1 MTTLGPVPASSRQA
15 AIEQIHTL
23 LHPPPS
29 LRTVAQ
35 QSAQAD
41 LDQHFGAATWQAE
54 RLYIGTPGESDGA
67 LAYQALVDCLLQRL
81 AAAKPLLLVP
91 GYQVVVQRQREVFV
105 PGGPPLAQ
113 LEVLINRCATLLLGA
128 YAQHLQ
134 AWWREALPV
143 NMTRW
148 GYVSDDLLALL
159 YESPPPPGFTAQ
171 RFASVFPRR
180 LLRPDRP
187 DPQWNLHG
195 DAVRVQ
201 ALYLSGEPETNDG
214 AQMLPLLVLS
224 HGAQHVLFS
233 PANGLHPLTRLEDV
247 AKWLA
252 AYAPTPG
259 APTHWFAA
267 DVEGDPFDALAA
279 SYLAQQLR
287 DIDRIDRSI
296 ALAPGQHQALLDYI
310 TDARR
315 WFVPRPSALQRSLR
329 NVMPLWLTQ
338 AGDADSTAY
347 ARLLQA
353 WVLARQ
359 DSAGAH
365 FLEGIGS
372 IQQFADNALQACLR
386 RESSAQEVRPGNIR
400 LTFNRVVAAAVPVQG
415 GFIAGEVDPVTVTL
429 TELALENLA
438 GFPSTPSLITLDNAK
453 APVWLTYNLLK
464 SCVAR
469 ANVGQAYPDLLKQK
483 LVDDPQETAR
493 RLQLFRRQLR
503 VQLPM
508 LALELKIKGEHGLT
522 QQGFKRVHAVLQAKT
537 ADRQVDSQAMALWPL
552 AFKAT
557 ADAAADVIAN
567 HFIIGPRRLQTGVH
581 LLYRP
586 LLEPMLLEFASIDAL
601 FAAIKAPGPLQDSV
615 LTWIAPRRRAV
626 YAQGGFEEPHVR
638 RFLAGDEFT
647 RYEKPAP
654 AQLAKQIS
662 AEGPTSQVF
671 NATAKAL
678 VALADRQSVSNT
690 EQRWAS
696 LKQAGWLLFG
706 AVLPFARGPWMLGGW
721 LLQLMDSLQ
730 QDVQGLGSGDKQVQS
745 AAIMDVLMNLTL
757 ILAHQGAPHDP
768 RQQVALEHPLFA
780 PLAQPEVIPGQP
792 VPTQIPTPATF
803 RAAAGWAN
811 ARATLTDSQQA
822 RLRTLSLKVFAEPW
836 PEFLPNAE
844 QSGRWRGLLRDTAHM
859 PAQWQALVRGHLYR
873 VQAEQGRV
881 RVISADGAT
890 LGPRLEALG
899 GGRWDFDL
907 RLYLDGGNADS
918 VIQAAQQTALA
929 SLPTLEREYLDASQ
943 ARIRSQA
950 AMEVAGRLMRQA
962 SHLSDEQ
969 LAQVRERYRTEVQ
982 NKVRLSQHELQLLMR
997 LREIKPRPHYE
1008 EDLCEVLESLILALQ
1023 LLDAHAREHML
1034 RINAQVRPLLTLL
1047 ESESAEEAE
1056 SDINH
1061 QAHTRL
1067 QARMGELV
1075 VVQESAIE
1083 WRTLEI
1089 NAMHQLRNVPRLG
1102 RDKAAALVAQLPA
1115 RPSNVDLKT
1124 LQMTSLWGLS
1134 IDAGG
1139 PPLEDEFYQGLNQVM
1154 NRARCASRSLAD
1166 LEQLAV
1172 TREERIELLKSFSQV
1187 YAFTD
1192 DRIEF
1197 WRAMTPESFDLPY
1210 LQKLQA
1216 LLRGLRQQVEE
1227 ELAGLL
1233 AADAP
1238 STSAPVATGARQKKI
1253 IRTRN
1258 RDVYVARFKAR
1269 AQGGGAETAELVDAK
1284 DNVIATFTEA
1294 ADGVWEPVEP
1304 PARGPA
1310 ADPQLG
1316 ALMNKGQRLLRD
1328 VDKAILKVQA
1338 LAATCTPS
1346 SLQALL
1352 DEQATSRRWVADS
1365 IAGKLRDLDLS
1376 RLSVVQQ
1383 GNARTREGELRAA
1396 ALRLEAA
1403 GVQARV
1409 RASKLKLDSVEDVA
1423 FLKQL
1428 DEVNILRQGARVPL
1442 QGKAQDFLQV
1452 YTVVDAHSK
1461 HPLCY
1466 AHFHYERSQGPD
1478 DHYTAAHL
1486 KSPEQERLGRQAQA
1500 EVEAQAFA
1508 RIRTGQAG
1516 RVRQTLEIDRASISR
1531 ALARHLFFSVD

>member
-1 MTTLGPVPASSRQA
+1 MTTLNPAPASPRQA

-41 LDQHFGAATWQAE
+41 LDQHFGAATWHAE
-54 RLYIGTPGESDGA
+54 RLYIGTPDESDDA
-67 LAYQALVDCLLQRL
+67 LVYQPLVDCLLQRL
-81 AAAKPLLLVP
+81 ATAKPLQLVQ

-105 PGGPPLAQ
+105 PGGPTLAQ
-113 LEVLINRCATLLLGA
+113 LEALVNRCGALLLGA
-128 YAQHLQ
+128 YARHLQ
-134 AWWREALPV
+134 AWWREDLPV

-159 YESPPPPGFTAQ
+159 YETPPPPGFTAQ
-171 RFASVFPRR
+171 RFASVFPRH
-180 LLRPDRP
+180 LLRPSRP
-187 DPQWNLHG
+187 DPQWSLHG

-201 ALYLSGEPETNDG
+201 ALYLRGEPGANDA

-224 HGAQHVLFS
+224 HGPQRVLFN
-233 PANGLHPLTRLEDV
+233 PATGLHPLPRLEDV
-247 AKWLA
+247 ATRLA

-259 APTHWFAA
+259 ALTQWFAA

-296 ALAPGQHQALLDYI
+296 PLAPGQHQALLNYI

-315 WFVPRPSALQRSLR
+315 WFVSRPSELQRNLR
-329 NVMPLWLTQ
+329 NVMPLWLAQ
-338 AGDADSTAY
+338 ASDADSIAY

-372 IQQFADNALQACLR
+372 IQQFADNVLQACLR

-400 LTFNRVVAAAVPVQG
+400 LTFKRVVAAAVPVQG

-438 GFPSTPSLITLDNAK
+438 GFPATPTAITLDNAK
-453 APVWLTYNLLK
+453 APAWLTYNLLK
-464 SCVAR
+464 GCVTR

-483 LVDDPQETAR
+483 LVDDPQQSTR

-522 QQGFKRVHAVLQAKT
+522 RQGFKRVHAVLQAKT
-537 ADRQVDSQAMALWPL
+537 ADRQVDGQAMALWPL
-552 AFKAT
+552 AFKASS
-557 ADAAADVIAN
+557 DAAEDVVAN
-567 HFIIGPRRLQTGVH
+567 QFIIGPRRLQTGIH

-586 LLEPMLLEFASIDAL
+586 LLEPMLLEFVSIGAL
-601 FAAIKAPGPLQDSV
+601 FAAIKAPGPLQDGA
-615 LTWIAPRRRAV
+615 LTWLAPGRRAV
-626 YAQGGFEEPHVR
+626 YSNGGFDEPHIR

-647 RYEKPAP
+647 QYEKPAP
-654 AQLAKQIS
+654 AQLAKQVS

-721 LLQLMDSLQ
+721 LLQLMDSLK
-730 QDVQGLGSGDKQVQS
+730 QDVQGLASGDEQVQS
-745 AAIMDVLMNLTL
+745 AAVVDVVMNLTL
-757 ILAHQGAPHDP
+757 ILAHQGAPYDP
-768 RQQVALEHPLFA
+768 QQQVPMEHPLFA
-780 PLAQPEVIPGQP
+780 PLAQPEVIPGRP
-792 VPTQIPTPATF
+792 VPTQIPLPATF

-811 ARATLTDSQQA
+811 ARSTLTAAQQA
-822 RLRTLSLKVFAEPW
+822 RLRTLSLKAFAEPW
-836 PEFLPNAE
+836 PEALPDAE
-844 QSGRWRGLLRDTAHM
+844 QSGRWRGLLRDTTHT

-873 VQAEQGRV
+873 GQAEEGRV

-890 LGPRLEALG
+890 LGPRLKALG
-899 GGRWDFDL
+899 EGRWDVDL

-918 VIQAAQQTALA
+918 VIQSAQQAALA
-929 SLPTLEREYLDASQ
+929 SLPTLEREYLEASQ
-943 ARIRSQA
+943 ARIRAQA

-962 SHLSDEQ
+962 APLSDEQ
-969 LAQVRERYRTEVQ
+969 LSQVRERYRTEVQ
-982 NKVRLSQHELQLLMR
+982 NKVRLSQHELQLLTR

-1008 EDLCEVLESLILALQ
+1008 EDLCEVLESLILALL
-1023 LLDAHAREHML
+1023 LLDAQVREHML
-1034 RINAQVRPLLTLL
+1034 RINAQVRPLLELL
-1047 ESESAEEAE
+1047 ENESAEEAE

-1061 QAHTRL
+1061 QAHIRL
-1067 QARMGELV
+1067 QARMSELV
-1075 VVQESAIE
+1075 VVQASAIE

-1089 NAMHQLRNVPRLG
+1089 SAMHQLRNVPRLG
-1102 RDKAAALVAQLPA
+1102 RDRAAALVAQIPA

-1172 TREERIELLKSFSQV
+1172 TRDERIELLKSFSQV
-1187 YAFTD
+1187 YASTD
-1192 DRIEF
+1192 DHIEF

-1210 LQKLQA
+1210 LQKLQS
-1216 LLRGLRQQVEE
+1216 LLGGLREQVEE

-1233 AADAP
+1233 AVDAP
-1238 STSAPVATGARQKKI
+1238 TASAPVATAARQKKI

-1258 RDVYVARFKAR
+1258 RDVYVARFKDR
-1269 AQGGGAETAELVDAK
+1269 AQGSGAETAELVDAK

-1294 ADGVWEPVEP
+1294 ADGVWDPEKQ
-1304 PARGPA
+1304 PAPRSA

-1338 LAATCTPS
+1338 LAATCTPAS
-1346 SLQALL
+1346 QQALL
-1352 DEQATSRRWVADS
+1352 EEQATSRRMVADS
-1365 IAGKLRDLDLS
+1365 IAGKLRSLDHS
-1376 RLSVVQQ
+1376 RLSAVQL
-1383 GNARTREGELRAA
+1383 GNARAREGELRAA

-1409 RASKLKLDSVEDVA
+1409 RASKLKLDSTEDLA
-1423 FLKQL
+1423 FLHSL
-1428 DEVNILRQGARVPL
+1428 NEVTIIRQDARVPL
-1442 QGKAQDFLQV
+1442 EGKTRDFLQV
-1452 YTVVDAHSK
+1452 YVVADAHTEQ
-1461 HPLCY
+1461 PLCY

-1508 RIRTGQAG
+1508 RMRTGQAG

-1531 ALARHLFFSVD
+1531 ALARRVFFSVD